1 VLQDNLFSVLSY
13 QQNNQRKPMKIDGDT
28 AATPAPV
35 TPNLWDERISSF
47 STAGGKS
54 AEEITNAIKA
64 LVGEPGPS
72 ALEALSDP
80 TAVLDTDLQSVLVN
94 DGPKIPLGIFRKNLT
109 KLRGPQVP
117 VSAPGSGDATP
128 SFDVLPSVPE
138 DSSFLEMLKV
148 GGVLKPS
155 KTEVI
160 SAIKAALAYKLGLYD
175 LPETIVARMEE
186 FAESQDD
193 PVGESFYK
201 LRNLVVKRNYAE
213 VLSVLGVEG
222 SFATEGRK
230 KTFLSRLEENLWD
243 EVRSF
248 YDQIYAWQESWMA
261 GAANPGMA
269 LTMLAMANTGR
280 AGVMPPGMMQP
291 PETAGVRDAAEAVID
306 KINRVFAGVG
316 IPIARALAFDATRI
330 KGVLEDATL
339 PASIGAT
346 NREQMLK
353 MLGVTVGA
361 DYVRLER
368 NITRFVLATM
378 ELPKVPSGTEEY
390 SYLGAMLQLGASIP
404 WDKLPGGSGRA
415 GIGARRPGKL

>member
-1 VLQDNLFSVLSY
+1 M
-13 QQNNQRKPMKIDGDT
+13 KPEAGPSTESSAT
-28 AATPAPV
+28 AVSSA
-35 TPNLWDERISSF
+35 WDERIGTF
-47 STAGGKS
+47 ATAVGKS
-54 AEEITNAIKA
+54 AEEITNAVKA
-64 LVGEPGPS
+64 LVGEPGSS

-80 TAVLDTDLQSVLVN
+80 AAVLDTDLQSVLVS
-94 DGPKIPLGIFRKNLT
+94 DGPKIPLGIFRKNLS
-109 KLRGPQVP
+109 KLRGPQVA
-117 VSAPGSGDATP
+117 VSPSGSGDATP

-138 DSSFLEMLKV
+138 DSSFLEMLRV
-148 GGVLKPS
+148 GGVLKPA

-175 LPETIVARMEE
+175 LPDVIVARMEE
-186 FAESQDD
+186 FAEGQEEPAS
-193 PVGESFYK
+193 ESFYK
-201 LRNLVVKRNYAE
+201 IRNLVVKRNYAE

-230 KTFLSRLEENLWD
+230 KTFLGRLEENLWD

-248 YDQIYAWQESWMA
+248 YEQLHSWQDSWMA

-280 AGVMPPGMMQP
+280 PGMMPPGMMQP
-291 PETAGVRDAAEAVID
+291 PETAPVRDAAEAVID
-306 KINRVFAGVG
+306 KINKVFAGVG

-346 NREQMLK
+346 SREQMLK

-378 ELPKVPSGTEEY
+378 ELPKVPSGNEEY

-415 GIGARRPGKL
+415 GIGAGRRPGGKL